1 MAIKGAI
8 RLRVAALILA
18 GVGLTLSVIPARAST
33 QLGYV
38 QVENPAEALSRHMR
52 VLAGEPRNFQALVGA
67 GKAALVLGDTQAAA
81 GFFGRAEEAW
91 PASPLPQIGIGA
103 ALTHEGDASAA
114 LRYFAQA
121 AQLGATVQSFALDRG
136 LAFDLLGRHADA
148 QSDYRIALNTVDRDE
163 ARRRLALSLAI
174 SGLKADALTTLG
186 PLMAQGDAG
195 AARCRA
201 LVLALSGDVAGA
213 RSAIDSAMPGSAGQ
227 MAYFFYKLPGLRS
240 DQKAAAVHLGLFPD
254 SSQQGLAVA
263 SVDQSGDRLKSIED
277 LLAATPPAPAASQTA
292 PPASVPQPSAGPV
305 ATRMASLTTRR
316 TTPARQS
323 RASAV
328 SNHRYWVQLASGAN
342 SQALPD
348 QFNRMKR
355 RHPDLLEDLNAFV
368 AEDTNRSRLLIGPFK
383 DARDAAEFAEGLD
396 SGGLDAFS
404 WTSPQGLPIRKLS
417 TE

>member
-18 GVGLTLSVIPARAST
+18 GVGLTLSITPARANT

-38 QVENPAEALSRHMR
+38 QVENPSEALSRHMR
-52 VLAGEPRNFQALVGA
+52 VLAGEPRNFQALIGA

-91 PASPLPQIGIGA
+91 PGSPLPQIGIGA
-103 ALTHEGDASAA
+103 ALAHEGDASAA

-136 LAFDLLGRHADA
+136 LAFDLLGRHAEA
-148 QSDYRIALNTVDRDE
+148 QSDYRIALNTIDGDE

-174 SGLKADALTTLG
+174 SGLKADALNTLG
-186 PLMAQGDAG
+186 PLMARGDAG
-195 AARCRA
+195 AARSRA
-201 LVLALSGDVAGA
+201 FVLALSGDVAGA

-254 SSQQGLAVA
+254 SNQPGVAVA
-263 SVDQSGDRLKSIED
+263 SADQSGDRLKSIED
-277 LLAATPPAPAASQTA
+277 LLAATAPAASQPA
-292 PPASVPQPSAGPV
+292 PPVTVPQPSAGPGG
-305 ATRMASLTTRR
+305 TQMASLANRR
-316 TTPARQS
+316 TVPARQS
-323 RASAV
+323 RPSA
-328 SNHRYWVQLASGAN
+328 SNHRYWVQLASGNNA
-342 SQALPD
+342 QALPD
-348 QFNRMKR
+348 QFSRMKR
-355 RHPDLLEDLNAFV
+355 RHPDLLEDLNGFV
-368 AEDTNRSRLLIGPFK
+368 AEDASRSRLLIGPFK

-404 WTSPQGLPIRKLS
+404 WTAPQGLPIRKLS